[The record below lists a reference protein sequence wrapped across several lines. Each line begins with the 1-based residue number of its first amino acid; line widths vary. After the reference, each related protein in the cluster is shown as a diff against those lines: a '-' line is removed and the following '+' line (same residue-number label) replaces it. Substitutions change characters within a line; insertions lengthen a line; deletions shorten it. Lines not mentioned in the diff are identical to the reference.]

1 MAAPSST
8 PRKALSYWH
17 RVRGQIDLCGHPQVA
32 GLRLT
37 LLSSVLAAARR
48 VFLDTPGLEEK
59 LPSGV
64 LLSLSGSGRF
74 TLKNVE
80 NLMRLREPAAWVAFG
95 ALVFNLVLALVGLAT
110 FEGPLVS
117 LGWMWSERVANP
129 TYLLCLAVLVS
140 FCVLRERTP
149 HARQL
154 TLISLVVAVIAV
166 FLGLTLA
173 LLGIGAT
180 APLLAVLAAIVPQ
193 ALSIIAVGLLIK
205 LLQLQAVPRRLPPG
219 VGLVTLDPELR
230 NGERRPVTDSLA
242 PSAAGQRLT
251 WHPDP
256 AAGAA
261 WRTAVDAP
269 AGVSATL
276 WGSEAPTVRWQPIS
290 IPTPT
295 NGSGPDGRMAGDP
308 AVQLT
313 VPMPEE
319 QLTVPMPEEQL
330 TVPMSEEQSAGRA
343 ADPGADQEYWNSQPL
358 ALDWSASPQS

>member
-154 TLISLVVAVIAV
+154 TLISFVVAVIAV
-166 FLGLTLA
+166 LLGLTLA

-319 QLTVPMPEEQL
+319 QLTVPMPEEQ
-330 TVPMSEEQSAGRA
+330 SAGRA
-343 ADPGADQEYWNSQPL
+343 ADPGADQEDWNSQPL

>member
-1 MAAPSST
+1 
-8 PRKALSYWH
+8 
-17 RVRGQIDLCGHPQVA
+17 
-32 GLRLT
+32 
-37 LLSSVLAAARR
+37 
-48 VFLDTPGLEEK
+48 
-59 LPSGV
+59 
-64 LLSLSGSGRF
+64 
-74 TLKNVE
+74 
-80 NLMRLREPAAWVAFG
+80 MRLREPAAWVAFG
-95 ALVFNLVLALVGLAT
+95 ALVLNLVLALVGLAT

-129 TYLLCLAVLVS
+129 TSLLCLAVLVS

-154 TLISLVVAVIAV
+154 TLISLVVAAIAV
-166 FLGLTLA
+166 LLGLTFA

-180 APLLAVLAAIVPQ
+180 APILAVLAAIVPQ

-219 VGLVTLDPELR
+219 VGLVPLDPELR

-242 PSAAGQRLT
+242 PSAAGQQLQPI

-261 WRTAVDAP
+261 WRTAVDAA
-269 AGVSATL
+269 AGVPTTG
-276 WGSEAPTVRWQPIS
+276 WGSEAPTVRWQP

-295 NGSGPDGRMAGDP
+295 NGSGPDGRMSGDP

-319 QLTVPMPEEQL
+319 QLTVPM
-330 TVPMSEEQSAGRA
+330 SEDRAADRA
-343 ADPGADQEYWNSQPL
+343 ADPGADQEHWNSQPL